1 MEDDGRRNY
10 HLVKSNPH
18 ALCYYYRRRGIPH
31 SKSKKTIDPSKQSR
45 QPGQMDQSMKGT
57 KNKERRARGRPGGS
71 AGTWSWCRRGT
82 RAARGRRRWRRPWA
96 RAGLRRRRRRRAA
109 RRSRRPWPPARPPA
123 RLRSL
128 GSGRGV
134 RWTDVRREAGAA
146 RGGRRFVAGERTEGG
161 GAPRIPGVPGL

>member
-10 HLVKSNPH
+10 HLIKSNPH

-96 RAGLRRRRRRRAA
+96 WAGRLGAIKLDQCPLKRVPKMSPLGAIKLDTSLN
-109 RRSRRPWPPARPPA
+109 RS
-123 RLRSL
+123 SQYT
-128 GSGRGV
+128 SHKM
-134 RWTDVRREAGAA
+134 
-146 RGGRRFVAGERTEGG
+146 F
-161 GAPRIPGVPGL
+161 